1 MVKRG
6 RSSNDGK
13 PWKCRCGNVNKP
25 TKHRFFKLPAFQ
37 CGKCQTKL
45 ALDFKFCLGEIEA
58 GGKSLI
64 GEVYDQGNEPLCVPF
79 AYAKAAE
86 ITERVFLINNGMDP
100 ELVIPIDPFELE
112 RRFLDKR
119 PDGGPSGVG
128 LTKDAGLHKV
138 LHMGLILRSEGIQ
151 RIDVGP
157 EVIQLEE
164 SEIFNQDGTYIAA
177 DVSSIPRDAFEN
189 ICHAM
194 AEGIPLVATYL
205 VGKARGRVPYC
216 KSYKSPSLRRIRDK
230 KGKEIGHAVV
240 LIGAGMQKG
249 KLYFYFL
256 NSWTKRFCARRNK
269 KGEIIRGGIGK
280 IRESDLTKNVI
291 KLSPPHEAGGER
303 RLEDQPVFD
312 ISNINYVLMKGMEKQ
327 STAQMLQR
335 LRDREAA
342 NGGYIPAGHDDDGIF
357 RDDEGVHKV
366 VVTNVST

>member
-6 RSSNDGK
+6 HSSNDGK

-79 AYAKAAE
+79 AYAKATE

-128 LTKDAGLHKV
+128 LTKDA
-138 LHMGLILRSEGIQ
+138 
-151 RIDVGP
+151 

-205 VGKARGRVPYC
+205 VGKAQGRVPYC
-216 KSYKSPSLRRIRDK
+216 KSYKSPSLRRNRDK

-303 RLEDQPVFD
+303 RLEDQPYLGR
-312 ISNINYVLMKGMEKQ
+312 NKLLE
-327 STAQMLQR
+327 
-335 LRDREAA
+335 
-342 NGGYIPAGHDDDGIF
+342 
-357 RDDEGVHKV
+357 KV
-366 VVTNVST
+366 VRKGAVPMAFGFRFYLKFHDSKRSDFGWNGSTFKI